1 MMLATRTTAITSRAT
16 GRTVVY
22 IAMAFL
28 LAFAIFEAMPV
39 ITAFGDQLVNCDAK
53 TPDGQIMAK
62 CRVNP

>member
-28 LAFAIFEAMPV
+28 KP
-39 ITAFGDQLVNCDAK
+39 C
-53 TPDGQIMAK
+53 P
-62 CRVNP
+62 